1 MSPSNDPPCLCAPGL
16 EACGPTPDGTRA
28 AAPPESAPHRVLL
41 LDTDA
46 ALIALVEEWLGAE
59 GCVLVPETPG
69 PGTPMPGCDL
79 AIVDVPFARQGGDER
94 VRQIAREQPG
104 TPIVA
109 LSTAFFP
116 GVDTCGSVARALG
129 VDCVLAKP
137 ATRQALTQAVRR
149 LLAR

>member
-1 MSPSNDPPCLCAPGL
+1 MSRSNDPPCPCAHGL
-16 EACGPTPDGTRA
+16 EPGGAPAERTLDA
-28 AAPPESAPHRVLL
+28 AQPPAVPHRVLL

-46 ALIALVEEWLGAE
+46 ALIAMIDEWLAAE
-59 GCVLVPETPG
+59 GCVLVPEPAG
-69 PGTPMPGCDL
+69 RGAPMPGCDL
-79 AIVDVPFARQGGDER
+79 AIVDLPFAREGGDER

-109 LSTAFFP
+109 LSAAFFP
-116 GVDTCGSVARALG
+116 GVATCGSVARALG
-129 VDCVLAKP
+129 VNCVLAKP